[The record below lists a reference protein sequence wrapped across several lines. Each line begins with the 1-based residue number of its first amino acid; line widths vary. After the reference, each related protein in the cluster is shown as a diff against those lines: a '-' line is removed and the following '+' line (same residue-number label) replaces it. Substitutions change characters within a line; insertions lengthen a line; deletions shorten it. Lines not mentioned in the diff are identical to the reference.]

1 MSDTMIT
8 MAQPGGNSSHNNTT
22 ALNSTDSDGKNIV
35 VTWLQS
41 NKTNANSTPTISV
54 SNEDFW
60 KSLVRFLNYQLIQLE
75 NSITTTFIFKT
86 NHFFIDSRVFNV
98 L

>member
-1 MSDTMIT
+1 MIALAIAFMVGFIISET
-8 MAQPGGNSSHNNTT
+8 LVAIAQTSGNSSHNNTT
-22 ALNSTDSDGKNIV
+22 ALNYTDSDGKNTV

-60 KSLVRFLNYQLIQLE
+60 KIFGPLFELSTN
-75 NSITTTFIFKT
+75 TT
-86 NHFFIDSRVFNV
+86 RE
-98 L
+98 

>member
-1 MSDTMIT
+1 MVGFTISETLVVI
-8 MAQPGGNSSHNNTT
+8 AQPNGNISRNNTT

-41 NKTNANSTPTISV
+41 NKTNANSAPTISV

-60 KSLVRFLNYQLIQLE
+60 KIFGPLFELSTN
-75 NSITTTFIFKT
+75 TT
-86 NHFFIDSRVFNV
+86 RE
-98 L
+98 

>member
-1 MSDTMIT
+1 MIALAIAFMVGFIISET
-8 MAQPGGNSSHNNTT
+8 LVAIAQPSGNSSHNNTT

-41 NKTNANSTPTISV
+41 NKTNANSTPTIRV

-60 KSLVRFLNYQLIQLE
+60 KIFGPLFELSTN
-75 NSITTTFIFKT
+75 TT
-86 NHFFIDSRVFNV
+86 RE
-98 L
+98 

>member
-1 MSDTMIT
+1 MVGFIISETLVAI
-8 MAQPGGNSSHNNTT
+8 AQPSGNSSHNNTT
-22 ALNSTDSDGKNIV
+22 ALDLDSDGKNIV

-60 KSLVRFLNYQLIQLE
+60 KIFGPLFELSTN
-75 NSITTTFIFKT
+75 TT
-86 NHFFIDSRVFNV
+86 SE
-98 L
+98 

>member
-1 MSDTMIT
+1 MTSSMDKPIITLVVAIMTGFTMSDTMIT
-8 MAQPGGNSSHNNTT
+8 MAQPNYNINRNNTK

-41 NKTNANSTPTISV
+41 NKTNANSTPTIRV

-60 KSLVRFLNYQLIQLE
+60 KIFGPLFELSTN
-75 NSITTTFIFKT
+75 TT
-86 NHFFIDSRVFNV
+86 RE
-98 L
+98 

>member
-1 MSDTMIT
+1 MVIAVIVVFIISETLVAI
-8 MAQPGGNSSHNNTT
+8 AQPSGNISRNNTT

-35 VTWLQS
+35 VIWLES

-60 KSLVRFLNYQLIQLE
+60 K
-75 NSITTTFIFKT
+75 IFGPLFELST
-86 NHFFIDSRVFNV
+86 NMTRE
-98 L
+98 

>member
-1 MSDTMIT
+1 MIILVIAVMVVFIISET
-8 MAQPGGNSSHNNTT
+8 LVAIAKQNGNSSHNNTA

-35 VTWLQS
+35 VIWLES

-60 KSLVRFLNYQLIQLE
+60 K
-75 NSITTTFIFKT
+75 IFGPLFELST
-86 NHFFIDSRVFNV
+86 NMTRE
-98 L
+98 

>member
-1 MSDTMIT
+1 MVVFIISETLVAI
-8 MAQPGGNSSHNNTT
+8 AKQNGNSSHNNTT

-60 KSLVRFLNYQLIQLE
+60 KIFGPLFELSTN
-75 NSITTTFIFKT
+75 TT
-86 NHFFIDSRVFNV
+86 RE
-98 L
+98 

>member
-1 MSDTMIT
+1 LIVSVLVGFTISET
-8 MAQPGGNSSHNNTT
+8 IAAIAQPNGNISRNNTT
-22 ALNSTDSDGKNIV
+22 ALDLDSDGKNII

-60 KSLVRFLNYQLIQLE
+60 KIFGPLFELSTN
-75 NSITTTFIFKT
+75 TT
-86 NHFFIDSRVFNV
+86 RE
-98 L
+98 

>member
-1 MSDTMIT
+1 MVGFTISETLVVI
-8 MAQPGGNSSHNNTT
+8 AQPSGNSSHNNTT
-22 ALNSTDSDGKNIV
+22 VLNSTDSEGKNIV

-60 KSLVRFLNYQLIQLE
+60 KIFGPLFELSTN
-75 NSITTTFIFKT
+75 TT
-86 NHFFIDSRVFNV
+86 RE
-98 L
+98 

>member
-1 MSDTMIT
+1 MVGFIISETLVVI
-8 MAQPGGNSSHNNTT
+8 AKQNGNSSHNNTT

-41 NKTNANSTPTISV
+41 NETNANSTPTISV

-60 KSLVRFLNYQLIQLE
+60 KIFGPLFELSTN
-75 NSITTTFIFKT
+75 TTKE
-86 NHFFIDSRVFNV
+86 
-98 L
+98 